1 MKSWFQR
8 RFARM
13 LVVVLCVGLAA
24 TWAVGQAV
32 DKREAARRDRNEV
45 GRLTDKMKTVC
56 VGRFLIDMPIAAQVE
71 LRQAR
76 VDGFDISAFHELD
89 EEFHRR
95 VADRKAQIVA
105 TPDWR
110 GGDKNLETAR
120 EVNTASFWSKVNGTE
135 DNVLIPH
142 LVLTMTTGNGKREP
156 VPSSLSDDAA
166 LRVWDKIVSSI
177 RLRTVEPQLETTDT
191 RVRR

>member
-1 MKSWFQR
+1 
-8 RFARM
+8 M